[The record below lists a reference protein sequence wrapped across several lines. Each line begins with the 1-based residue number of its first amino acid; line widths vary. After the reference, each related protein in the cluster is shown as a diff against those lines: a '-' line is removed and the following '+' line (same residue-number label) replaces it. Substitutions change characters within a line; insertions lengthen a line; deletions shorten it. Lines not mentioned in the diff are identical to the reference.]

1 MNGTD
6 GDGLPRLLDRFFVTD
21 RVAIISGSGRGIG
34 AASAH
39 TLAEAGADV
48 VLVARTR
55 TDLDAVAA
63 QVSQLGRR
71 SLTIV
76 GDLQETANAAIVVER
91 TLATF
96 GRLDILIN
104 NVGGSPPNQAPKP
117 QRAFLDL
124 DAGYLDAAFHL
135 NVTTA
140 LALAQ
145 QAVPHLLASG
155 DGAIVNISSAMAKNP
170 DRGMLPGG
178 TAKAALSY
186 MTKLMSRDL
195 APRIRVNA
203 VAPGST
209 WTPALERYY
218 TAAELE
224 AKIARTPMRRLGT
237 PEDIALAVLF
247 FASPA
252 SGYVTGEVLEVDG
265 GIDGPNSPSVLP
277 DLLSVS
283 MPNAVV
289 AVAPASTGSSTPVI
303 HWLSSDARNTAGHA
317 MSHATPSV
325 PSRPARRRRS
335 RPASSV
341 TPIGVYA

>member
-1 MNGTD
+1 M
-6 GDGLPRLLDRFFVTD
+6 
-21 RVAIISGSGRGIG
+21 
-34 AASAH
+34 
-39 TLAEAGADV
+39 
-48 VLVARTR
+48 
-55 TDLDAVAA
+55 
-63 QVSQLGRR
+63 
-71 SLTIV
+71 
-76 GDLQETANAAIVVER
+76 
-91 TLATF
+91 
-96 GRLDILIN
+96 
-104 NVGGSPPNQAPKP
+104 
-117 QRAFLDL
+117 
-124 DAGYLDAAFHL
+124 
-135 NVTTA
+135 TTA

-277 DLLSVS
+277 DLLS
-283 MPNAVV
+283 M
-289 AVAPASTGSSTPVI
+289 
-303 HWLSSDARNTAGHA
+303 
-317 MSHATPSV
+317 
-325 PSRPARRRRS
+325 
-335 RPASSV
+335 
-341 TPIGVYA
+341 

>member
-1 MNGTD
+1 VENVVDEGVR
-6 GDGLPRLLDRFFVTD
+6 GRLLDRFLVTD
-21 RVAIISGSGRGIG
+21 RVAIVSGSGRGIG
-34 AASAH
+34 AACAR
-39 TLAEAGADV
+39 TLAEAGAHV
-48 VLVARTR
+48 VLVARTK

-63 QVSQLGRR
+63 QVAQLGRR

-76 GDLQETANAAIVVER
+76 SDLRDTANAAAVVER
-91 TLATF
+91 TLASF

-104 NVGGSPPNQAPKP
+104 NVGGSPPNRAPKP

-124 DAGYLDAAFHL
+124 DADYLNAAFHL

-178 TAKAALSY
+178 TSKAALSY

-218 TAAELE
+218 TAEELE

-265 GIDGPNSPSVLP
+265 GIDGPNLPSVLP
-277 DLLSVS
+277 DL
-283 MPNAVV
+283 
-289 AVAPASTGSSTPVI
+289 
-303 HWLSSDARNTAGHA
+303 
-317 MSHATPSV
+317 
-325 PSRPARRRRS
+325 
-335 RPASSV
+335 
-341 TPIGVYA
+341 

>member
-1 MNGTD
+1 M
-6 GDGLPRLLDRFFVTD
+6 
-21 RVAIISGSGRGIG
+21 
-34 AASAH
+34 
-39 TLAEAGADV
+39 LAEAGADV
-48 VLVARTR
+48 VLVARTQA
-55 TDLDAVAA
+55 DLDAVAA
-63 QVSQLGRR
+63 QVAQLGRR

-76 GDLQETANAAIVVER
+76 SDLRDTANAAKVVER

-277 DLLSVS
+277 DLLS
-283 MPNAVV
+283 M
-289 AVAPASTGSSTPVI
+289 
-303 HWLSSDARNTAGHA
+303 
-317 MSHATPSV
+317 
-325 PSRPARRRRS
+325 
-335 RPASSV
+335 
-341 TPIGVYA
+341 

>member
-1 MNGTD
+1 VNGP
-6 GDGLPRLLDRFFVTD
+6 LRLLDRFFVTD
-21 RVAIISGSGRGIG
+21 RVAIVSGSGRGIG
-34 AASAH
+34 AACAR

-48 VLVARTR
+48 VVVARTKA
-55 TDLDAVAA
+55 DLDAVAA
-63 QVSQLGRR
+63 QVAHLGRR
-71 SLTIV
+71 SHTIV
-76 GDLQETANAAIVVER
+76 GDLRDTANAAQVVER
-91 TLATF
+91 TLAEF
-96 GRLDILIN
+96 GRLDILVN
-104 NVGGSPPNQAPKP
+104 NVGGSPPHPAPKP

-124 DAGYLDAAFHL
+124 DAGYLEAAFHL

-145 QAVPHLLASG
+145 QAVPH
-155 DGAIVNISSAMAKNP
+155 
-170 DRGMLPGG
+170 
-178 TAKAALSY
+178 
-186 MTKLMSRDL
+186 L

-277 DLLSVS
+277 DLLS
-283 MPNAVV
+283 M
-289 AVAPASTGSSTPVI
+289 
-303 HWLSSDARNTAGHA
+303 
-317 MSHATPSV
+317 
-325 PSRPARRRRS
+325 
-335 RPASSV
+335 
-341 TPIGVYA
+341 